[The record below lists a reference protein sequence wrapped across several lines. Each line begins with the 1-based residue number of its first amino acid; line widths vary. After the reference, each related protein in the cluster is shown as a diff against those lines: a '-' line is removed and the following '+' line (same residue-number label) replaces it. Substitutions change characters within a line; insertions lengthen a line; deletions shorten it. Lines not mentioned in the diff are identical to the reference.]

1 MSFMGSAWYIPIVG
15 KHMPRVVFPGL
26 GYFSLSMSLSATLC
40 ISLSLSLFPLSLCLL
55 RSLCLFLSISPSLCL
70 LPSLSDSLWLSPS
83 PSQPLSIHL
92 CLPQIFPGFQ
102 LNYSLFSYSQRARFH
117 MRLYDLEMF
126 LDANIPKRPVF
137 VCLKPPKDTRDTV
150 KYDMLPFSFC
160 HQVTYF

>member
-1 MSFMGSAWYIPIVG
+1 MGSAWYIPIVG
-15 KHMPRVVFPGL
+15 KHMPMVVFPGL

-40 ISLSLSLFPLSLCLL
+40 ISLSLPFHFLSLSPSLSLSLFIY
-55 RSLCLFLSISPSLCL
+55 LSISLSPTL
-70 LPSLSDSLWLSPS
+70 SLSDSLCLSPS
-83 PSQPLSIHL
+83 PSQPLSIYL
-92 CLPQIFPGFQ
+92 CLPQIFSAFQ

-160 HQVTYF
+160 HQVTYL